1 MWELVRFVI
10 EKLDKEDW
18 YSRIIILES
27 IGSLKMNKGEN
38 LWDLWM
44 IKIFVIE
51 KLDKGEYSWIIKI
64 IIILE
69 NIGNIYSLKMNKE
82 LWELVRFVIEIFMIE
97 KLNKEGYWYLRIIIL
112 ESIGSLKMN
121 IKDCKNLWKLVKVC
135 DWEIR

>member
-27 IGSLKMNKGEN
+27 IGSLKMSIKDCEN
-38 LWDLWM
+38 LWNLWM

-51 KLDKGEYSWIIKI
+51 KLGEREYSWIIKI

-69 NIGNIYSLKMNKE
+69 
-82 LWELVRFVIEIFMIE
+82 
-97 KLNKEGYWYLRIIIL
+97 
-112 ESIGSLKMN
+112 SIGSLKMN
-121 IKDCKNLWKLVKVC
+121 KDCENLWRFVIEIFVIEKLSKGEYWYSWMIKIIITLESIE
-135 DWEIR
+135 DY